1 MNHIRTLIEKEW
13 AEIFKNRMVL
23 MSFILMPLLFTGIP
37 LVMLGTMGTTSISG
51 SAVESGLPAGAM
63 ALCPGL
69 SGIECL
75 QITVLSQFM
84 VFFMLLPMILP
95 AMVAAYSIV
104 GEKTTRSLEPLL
116 ATPITTIE
124 LLVGKALSAALPAIA
139 ATWLS
144 YGIFIVGT
152 FILKISPAVQAY
164 VFNPIWLVG
173 ILALGTVLAIISV
186 IFAIFVSSQ
195 VNDPRAAEQIS
206 SVLVLPVMLLFVGQM
221 IGKVVISL
229 GFMLTTTAVCLLV
242 AMALFYLGIRVF
254 DRENILTKWK

>member
-1 MNHIRTLIEKEW
+1 MKHIRTLIEKEW

-23 MSFILMPLLFTGIP
+23 MTFILMPLLFTGIP
-37 LVMLGTMGTTSISG
+37 LVMLGSMGSTSISG
-51 SAVESGLPAGAM
+51 SAVESGLLAGAM

-69 SGIECL
+69 TGVECL
-75 QITVLSQFM
+75 QITLLNQFM
-84 VFFMLLPMILP
+84 LFFMLLPMMLP
-95 AMVAAYSIV
+95 ALIAAYSIV

-144 YGIFIVGT
+144 YGVFILGT
-152 FILKISPAVQAY
+152 FILKVSPAVQAF
-164 VFNPIWLVG
+164 VLNPIWLVG
-173 ILALGTVLAIISV
+173 IFLLGTVLAIISV
-186 IFAIFVSSQ
+186 IFAIFVSSR

-206 SVLVLPVMLLFVGQM
+206 SVLVVPVMMVFLLQM
-221 IGKVVISL
+221 LGKVMVNL
-229 GFMLTTTAVCLLV
+229 GFMLSATALCLLLSI
-242 AMALFYLGIRVF
+242 ALFYLGIRVF

>member
-152 FILKISPAVQAY
+152 FILKISPAVQAF
-164 VFNPIWLVG
+164 VLNPIWLVG

>member
-1 MNHIRTLIEKEW
+1 MNHIRTLLEKEW
-13 AEIFKNRMVL
+13 AEVFKNRMVL
-23 MSFILMPLLFTGIP
+23 MSFILMPLLSTGIP
-37 LVMLGTMGTTSISG
+37 LVILGSMGSTSISG
-51 SAVESGLPAGAM
+51 SAVESGLPQGAM

-69 SGIECL
+69 TGVECL
-75 QITVLSQFM
+75 QITVLNQFM
-84 VFFMLLPMILP
+84 IFFMLLPMILP
-95 AMVAAYSIV
+95 ALIAAYSIV

-144 YGIFIVGT
+144 YGIFILGT
-152 FILKISPAVQAY
+152 LILKVSPAVQAF
-164 VFNPIWLVG
+164 VLNPIWLVG
-173 ILALGTVLAIISV
+173 ILLLGTVLALISV

-206 SVLVLPVMLLFVGQM
+206 SVLVLPVMMIFVLQM
-221 IGKVVISL
+221 IGKVSINL
-229 GFMLTTTAVCLLV
+229 GFMLTATAICLLL

>member
-1 MNHIRTLIEKEW
+1 MKHICTLIEKEW

-37 LVMLGTMGTTSISG
+37 LVMLGSMGSTSISG
-51 SAVESGLPAGAM
+51 LAVESGLPEGAM

-69 SGIECL
+69 TGVECL
-75 QITVLSQFM
+75 QITLLNQFM
-84 VFFMLLPMILP
+84 LFFMMLPMILP
-95 AMVAAYSIV
+95 AMIAAYSIV

-124 LLVGKALSAALPAIA
+124 LLVGKALSAVLPAVA

-144 YGIFIVGT
+144 YGL
-152 FILKISPAVQAY
+152 FILGTLILRVSPAVQAF
-164 VFNPIWLVG
+164 VFNPVWLVG
-173 ILALGTVLAIISV
+173 ILLLGTILALISV
-186 IFAIFVSSQ
+186 IFAIYVSSR

-206 SVLVLPVMLLFVGQM
+206 SVLVVPVMMIFVLQM
-221 IGKVVISL
+221 LGKIYINL
-229 GFMLTTTAVCLLV
+229 GFMLTATALCLLL
-242 AMALFYLGIRVF
+242 AIALFYLGIKVF